1 MKVDFLSFLC
11 LDSKRQAS
19 SERERKRKI
28 SRYNHRR
35 LNLHVSSSFLLIR
48 KYSPM
53 KCSVHWVTSAWEISL
68 CLNTFTWYRPLAED
82 LASSI
87 LLINAVQL
95 SRTDGCEC
103 CAGLFVFSFSAWV
116 SLVLVVKMKSENW
129 GQSQCYWW
137 GLIIPTRTPT
147 FKPPS
152 TEQYTTTH
160 SDRELQYHYCVN
172 WNGEWREKVGEKLRF
187 NLQTLCYQFN
197 TTALSPAP
205 LWQRQVCGWD
215 REKESLSLI
224 LFGEK
229 YFDIEYLNMFSWQQT
244 GLSCK
249 YYSGS

>member
-1 MKVDFLSFLC
+1 MS
-11 LDSKRQAS
+11 
-19 SERERKRKI
+19 
-28 SRYNHRR
+28 
-35 LNLHVSSSFLLIR
+35 
-48 KYSPM
+48 YSTI
-53 KCSVHWVTSAWEISL
+53 KT
-68 CLNTFTWYRPLAED
+68 
-82 LASSI
+82 
-87 LLINAVQL
+87 
-95 SRTDGCEC
+95 
-103 CAGLFVFSFSAWV
+103 
-116 SLVLVVKMKSENW
+116 KSENW
-129 GQSQCYWW
+129 GQSQCDWW

-229 YFDIEYLNMFSWQQT
+229 KIFWHWIFKYVFLATNWFILQILFRILD
-244 GLSCK
+244 CK
-249 YYSGS
+249 DN